1 MTPLRTSL
9 GCVVRLSRPC
19 SSPVSKQLVVFPHA
33 GGGVAFYQHWRDL
46 LPDEVDLFIVQYPGR
61 EDAQDAPAWETA
73 QRAITRCVDALH
85 SSLGIAPV
93 VIFGHSMGALF
104 ALQVAAALQASRFN
118 IDAVLSAQRAPSELK
133 MLQQE
138 SLRQEVL
145 GDILTFSESSGALS
159 LDEITRPLVTRL
171 IQQDLQLLGALS
183 AEPLPDMQ
191 PRILG
196 GDNDP
201 LVSRAALS
209 LWEKELPGSRVQF
222 LAGDHFYFA
231 QDTAAFLR
239 QLLR

>member
-133 MLQQE
+133 ILQQE

-209 LWEKELPGSRVQF
+209 LWEKNSRQPGAI